1 MSRLLA
7 LDQASI
13 ITGWSVFNNE
23 QLVDYGLIKLNKD
36 ECLGKRLVEFRRSI
50 KELID
55 KYNINEIAFEDIQM
69 QTSIGNNVQTFK
81 VLANI
86 YGIVLELAEEL
97 NIKYN
102 IVSSNTWKSTLGIKG
117 KKRSEQKQNAQLY
130 VEQVY
135 HIKVT
140 QDESDSIC
148 IGSHII
154 QNSLG
159 REW

>member
-1 MSRLLA
+1 MSKLLA

-13 ITGWSVFNNE
+13 VTGWSVFNDE
-23 QLVDYGLIKLNKD
+23 QLVEYGLIKLNKD
-36 ECLGKRLVEFRRSI
+36 DELGKRLVVFRHS
-50 KELID
+50 LID
-55 KYNINEIAFEDIQM
+55 LINKYEINEIAFEDIQM

-97 NIKYN
+97 HIPYH
-102 IVSSNTWKSTLGIKG
+102 IVPSSSWKSTLGIKG
-117 KKRSEQKQNAQLY
+117 KKRSEQKQNAQMY

-148 IGSHII
+148 IGSHVI

-159 REW
+159 HEW

>member
-1 MSRLLA
+1 MSKLLA

-23 QLVDYGLIKLNKD
+23 QLIDYGLIKLNKD
-36 ECLGKRLVEFRRSI
+36 ECLGKRLVEFRRNI

-55 KYNINEIAFEDIQM
+55 KYNIDEIAFEDIQM

-81 VLANI
+81 VLASI

-102 IVSSNTWKSTLGIKG
+102 IVSSNT
-117 KKRSEQKQNAQLY
+117 
-130 VEQVY
+130 
-135 HIKVT
+135 
-140 QDESDSIC
+140 
-148 IGSHII
+148 
-154 QNSLG
+154 
-159 REW
+159 